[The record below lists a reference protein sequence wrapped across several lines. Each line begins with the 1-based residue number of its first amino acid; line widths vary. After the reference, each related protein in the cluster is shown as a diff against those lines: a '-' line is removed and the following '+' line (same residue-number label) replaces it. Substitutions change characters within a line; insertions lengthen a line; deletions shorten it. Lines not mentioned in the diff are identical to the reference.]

1 MDINPGDGGFLKA
14 NTLEGAL
21 LEVVSHLR
29 AVEMQQLEAYR
40 TTLTIDPTTGQI
52 SFSGT
57 YDATIKPNTDN
68 GKPAIDMTEY
78 LQPIY
83 GGER

>member
-29 AVEMQQLEAYR
+29 LREMQQLEAYR
-40 TTLTIDPTTGQI
+40 TVLTFDPGAGQI

-57 YDATIKPNTDN
+57 YDATIKPNTND
-68 GKPAIDMTEY
+68 GKPAIDITEY
-78 LQPIY
+78 LQPMY
-83 GGER
+83 GGNG